1 MTFPQI
7 LLNLRFKMT
16 RKEYTCPSV
25 LAIAELELE
34 TVLLASVVD
43 AFNAGGVDTQAMP
56 VESVDM
62 ADENFYWSHSWE
74 D

>member
-1 MTFPQI
+1 MRKNRYISPQI
-7 LLNLRFKMT
+7 LAQA
-16 RKEYTCPSV
+16 V
-25 LAIAELELE
+25 VELES
-34 TVLLASVVD
+34 VLLASVVD

-56 VESVDM
+56 VESIDM

>member
-1 MTFPQI
+1 MRKNRYISPQI
-7 LLNLRFKMT
+7 LAQAG
-16 RKEYTCPSV
+16 V
-25 LAIAELELE
+25 ELES
-34 TVLLASVVD
+34 VLLASVVD

-56 VESVDM
+56 VESIDM